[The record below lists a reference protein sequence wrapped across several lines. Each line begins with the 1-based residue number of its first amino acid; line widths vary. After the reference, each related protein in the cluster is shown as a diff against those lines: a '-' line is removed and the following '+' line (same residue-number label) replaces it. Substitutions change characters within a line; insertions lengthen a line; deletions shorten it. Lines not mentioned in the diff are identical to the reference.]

1 MRRLTLLVLLVAAMV
16 AAASPALAHRRA
28 THREAA
34 AIGKV
39 VHAYIAKKHSPVAR
53 DAKITSVTVSTAN
66 RSYALVR
73 LRSHRAG
80 PSKMLMHTKN
90 HKWRVLGYAVGAFHC
105 GLAPAK
111 VFKDLLGNAHAC
123 LPGGY

>member
-1 MRRLTLLVLLVAAMV
+1 MRRLSLLALL
-16 AAASPALAHRRA
+16 AAALLAAVSPAFAHRHA
-28 THREAA
+28 THREAV

-39 VHAYIAKKHSPVAR
+39 VHAYIHKKHSPVAR

-73 LRSHRAG
+73 LRSHKAG